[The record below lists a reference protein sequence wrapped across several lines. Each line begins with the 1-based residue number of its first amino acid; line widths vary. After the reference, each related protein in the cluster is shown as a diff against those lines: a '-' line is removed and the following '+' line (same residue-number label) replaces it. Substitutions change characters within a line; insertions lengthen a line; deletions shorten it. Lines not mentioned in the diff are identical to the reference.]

1 MANKLYNDTSIMA
14 IADAIRA
21 KNGTTN
27 TYTIGEMASAITNI
41 PTGDISR
48 VEWHQCPE
56 AVRNYLNY
64 VAEHPYTENNPDV
77 TYINNFAP
85 ATADVM
91 TNTKPIAE
99 TVTGQGHRNE
109 VPNVDTPFSTATMA
123 GSLKPLDKLR
133 WINTTPLA
141 PAQGESYAR
150 GKNTRDLGGWTCDGG
165 TVKYGVL
172 IRGSEPNPADKE
184 LMVDEI
190 GVKTEVQL
198 LPLSEQADAYKMKS
212 AWGIDWAG
220 NDTNDSVYGLENP
233 TLLVKIIRDIIDSVT
248 HDKPVY
254 FHCGIGADRTGFIA
268 IVLEAILGVSRCD
281 IDTDYELTDFSQGWQ
296 QLDGGIYRSRSY
308 VTHKSLMESIYA
320 VPLVGGLTSS
330 FRNHIIS
337 YLIANGMT
345 IGEIN
350 AFRSAC
356 INGTPEPIA
365 VSLLQYSVT
374 NNLTNITNS
383 NNTNSVDQYQG
394 YEAELTP
401 TEGYSIDSV
410 TITMDG
416 VDVTNQY
423 FKGEIAEPKGTKQ
436 ITSTELTDVSD
447 YANAKVTDVNLI
459 ASNIKKDVPILG
471 VVGIFEGSGGSN
483 VNCKIFD
490 FTSASAVANQ
500 TVTVVSGDSD
510 VAQHYTDENAMVT
523 VRKVTNNSGNGL
535 SFLTNTNHN
544 FGAGAYGSY
553 MNCNGTANNVGSIST
568 GLTAESTSSIA
579 VWCTPNGD
587 IHVRCKST
595 ANNFGGASYIITFTW

>member
-198 LPLSEQADAYKMKS
+198 LPLSEQTDAYKMKS

-281 IDTDYELTDFSQGWQ
+281 IDTDYELTDFSQGWK

-308 VTHKSLMESIYA
+308 VTHKSLMEAIYA

-345 IGEIN
+345 IDEIN

-356 INGTPEPIA
+356 IDGTPEPIA

-374 NNLTNITNS
+374 NNLTKITNS

-483 VNCKIFD
+483 INCKIFD

-535 SFLTNTNHN
+535 SFLANTNHN

-587 IHVRCKST
+587 IHVRCKNA
-595 ANNFGGASYIITFTW
+595 ANNFGGANYIITFTW

>member
-1 MANKLYNDTSIMA
+1 MSANIKIGKDTLRGVNA
-14 IADAIRA
+14 VELENADALGSYVRFSEGGGIS
-21 KNGTTN
+21 N
-27 TYTIGEMASAITNI
+27 IT
-41 PTGDISR
+41 
-48 VEWHQCPE
+48 WHQCPE

-198 LPLSEQADAYKMKS
+198 LPLSEQTDAYKMKS

-308 VTHKSLMESIYA
+308 VTHKSLMEAIYA

-374 NNLTNITNS
+374 NNLTKITNS

-483 VNCKIFD
+483 INCKIFD

-535 SFLTNTNHN
+535 SFLANTNHN

-587 IHVRCKST
+587 IHVRCKNA

>member
-1 MANKLYNDTSIMA
+1 MANKLYNDTSVKA

-27 TYTIGEMASAITNI
+27 TYNVGEMASAITNI

-165 TVKYGVL
+165 TVKYGML

-320 VPLVGGLTSS
+320 VSLVGGLTSS

-471 VVGIFEGSGGSN
+471 VVGIFEGSGGSK

-535 SFLTNTNHN
+535 SFLANTNHN

-587 IHVRCKST
+587 IHVRCKNS